1 MVALAGQPV
10 LVDPGFFCYNGHP
23 DWEVHF
29 RKTAAH
35 NTLTIDGLDQ
45 ADHVSKMAWTYTYRA
60 KPESWSSM
68 HERGYFVGSHDG
80 YQRHGRAVEHRR
92 TVWLRSGYLVIRDEV
107 TGPPGRNVT
116 ATFQFAP
123 GQMELKGSSV
133 VFDNRFELTWACSD
147 SVVRSVACGGERPA
161 DGWIAASLGVR
172 HAAPRLSLEFTTHA
186 ERAVLLTILADT
198 RASAARG
205 TTRVS
210 SANVADRLR
219 ASVHGVA
226 WTDEVIAAITG
237 SASTPQVRTDAPL
250 VIGTGG
256 PMMAR

>member
-1 MVALAGQPV
+1 
-10 LVDPGFFCYNGHP
+10 
-23 DWEVHF
+23 
-29 RKTAAH
+29 
-35 NTLTIDGLDQ
+35 
-45 ADHVSKMAWTYTYRA
+45 
-60 KPESWSSM
+60 
-68 HERGYFVGSHDG
+68 
-80 YQRHGRAVEHRR
+80 
-92 TVWLRSGYLVIRDEV
+92 
-107 TGPPGRNVT
+107 
-116 ATFQFAP
+116 
-123 GQMELKGSSV
+123 MELKGSSV

-226 WTDEVIAAITG
+226 WTDEVIAGITG

-250 VIGTGG
+250 VIVRRADDGAVTAFHAGGTYVE
-256 PMMAR
+256 MTSDVHTAAETLV